1 MEIIVALKKRKI
13 RMSCSES
20 RDYTKK
26 ERKKTIS
33 GKNAK
38 NLLSGSK
45 KKKKGK

>member
-26 ERKKTIS
+26 KRKKE
-33 GKNAK
+33 N
-38 NLLSGSK
+38 NFREEC
-45 KKKKGK
+45 